1 MVTSPV
7 NATISRVLWNFS
19 SAAQLYLE
27 YFPQLQVRAGSCPD
41 LGDSLP
47 ASQLSVCS

>member
-19 SAAQLYLE
+19 SPAQLYLE
-27 YFPQLQVRAGSCPD
+27 HFPQLQVR
-41 LGDSLP
+41 
-47 ASQLSVCS
+47 